1 MLALANM
8 RITFLKNIFHFR
20 KKGDVFKFLV
30 VSGFVIALWV
40 FSFVLFLKGF
50 NFLNGFPGIGE
61 LVGDRM
67 LYIVLGVI
75 FFMLIISTAI
85 VSYSTHYKSEEL
97 PFLFAMPVEN
107 NSIFIY
113 KSLHAV
119 FLSSWASIFLI
130 SPLVA
135 AYGVT
140 RQLGA
145 AFYLVSA
152 VCFQMQVVISGM
164 AGIAIVM
171 LIVRQIRGR
180 TAWLMS
186 SASVLIILIVTFL
199 IFHSRK
205 GFDKSDETIL
215 VTLNQLLYHTRIFLF
230 PLLPSY
236 WLSEGLISFTKH
248 EMGQVLFYCLLLL
261 STASVSVIFTESF
274 VGRAYY
280 DSWLRSRD
288 ACKAGRNAFVKK
300 VDLITLVLRFIP
312 KNLLSFVIKDIK
324 TFLRDPQQWSQAL
337 IFLGLLMVYLLNL
350 RRMPYNIEAIFWKK
364 LIIFLNIT
372 SIITILAMLSTRF
385 AFPLIS
391 FEGKRFWITLLS
403 PVSLRQLVMEKFWVT
418 GTGLFLMGEILI
430 ITLNVMLNT
439 TICVFIATSVV
450 VAVVSFALA
459 GLSIGIGAMFPDFRE
474 DNFARISSGFGG
486 TLLLVFNL
494 VYICVVLVFSTVP
507 VFIVKETSVFFR
519 PSLFLAGIGVV
530 LISLFCAVFPVYLG
544 IKSLTRRDY

>member
-1 MLALANM
+1 MPALANM
-8 RITFLKNIFHFR
+8 RIDLLRNIFLFR
-20 KKGDVFKFLV
+20 KKGDAFKFLV
-30 VSGFVIALWV
+30 VSTFVIALWI
-40 FSFVLFLKGF
+40 FSFVIFLKGF

-67 LYIVLGVI
+67 LYIALGVI

-97 PFLFAMPVEN
+97 PFLFSMPVEN

-113 KSLHAV
+113 KSLQAV
-119 FLSSWASIFLI
+119 FLSSWASVFLI
-130 SPLVA
+130 SPLTA
-135 AYGVT
+135 AYGIT
-140 RQLGA
+140 KHLGVS
-145 AFYLVSA
+145 FYLVSA
-152 VCFQMQVVISGM
+152 VLFPLQVVISGM
-164 AGIAIVM
+164 AGIVIVM
-171 LIVRQIRGR
+171 LIVRRIRGR
-180 TAWLMS
+180 TARFLS
-186 SASVLIILIVTFL
+186 SASVLIILLVTFL
-199 IFHSRK
+199 IFYFRK
-205 GFDKSDETIL
+205 GFDKNDETIL
-215 VTLNQLLYHTRIFLF
+215 TTLNQLLYHTRIFLF

-248 EMGQVLFYCLLLL
+248 EMGKVLFYCLLLL

-274 VGRAYY
+274 AGRTYY
-280 DSWLRSRD
+280 DSWLCSRD
-288 ACKAGRNAFVKK
+288 SSMTGRNTFVGK
-300 VDLITLVLRFIP
+300 VDLIAVVLRFIP

-337 IFLGLLMVYLLNL
+337 IFLGLLMVYFLNL
-350 RRMPYNIEAIFWKK
+350 RRMPYDIEAIFWKK

-418 GTGLFLMGEILI
+418 GMGLFLMGEILV
-430 ITLNVMLNT
+430 ITLNVMLST
-439 TICVFIATSVV
+439 SICVFIATSVV

-494 VYICVVLVFSTVP
+494 AYICVILTFSIVP
-507 VFIVKETSVFFR
+507 VFIVKETSAFFR
-519 PSLFLAGIGVV
+519 SSLFLAGIGVV